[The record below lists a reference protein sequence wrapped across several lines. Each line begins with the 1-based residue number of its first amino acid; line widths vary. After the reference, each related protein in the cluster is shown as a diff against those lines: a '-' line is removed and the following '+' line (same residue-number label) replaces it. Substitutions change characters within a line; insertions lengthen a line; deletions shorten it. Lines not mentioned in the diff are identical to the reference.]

1 MKKGIILFLKGF
13 LMGICDL
20 IPGISGGTIAFI
32 TGIYERLISAV
43 KSISPKLF
51 YDFFMFIF
59 KKENKLDLIE
69 DIKKLDLYF
78 LISVLFGII
87 SAILLGSRIIDFL
100 LENYFIYTISF
111 FIGLILASSKII
123 FSYIKDHKLK
133 NRLFGIIG
141 FVLGILLIFLVP
153 VNASPSLGYVFFG
166 GLIAISAMFLPGISG
181 AFILLIMGLY
191 EFMINVL
198 QNISANFGYLTVF
211 LLGIILGAFIISRV
225 ISFVLT
231 KHKCKTLYLLL
242 GLVIGSLSIPIKRIF
257 TTTIL
262 NLSNFF
268 LMIVFLILGV
278 LLVTLVSK
286 YSK

>member
-1 MKKGIILFLKGF
+1 M
-13 LMGICDL
+13 
-20 IPGISGGTIAFI
+20 
-32 TGIYERLISAV
+32 
-43 KSISPKLF
+43 
-51 YDFFMFIF
+51 
-59 KKENKLDLIE
+59 
-69 DIKKLDLYF
+69 
-78 LISVLFGII
+78 
-87 SAILLGSRIIDFL
+87 
-100 LENYFIYTISF
+100 
-111 FIGLILASSKII
+111 
-123 FSYIKDHKLK
+123 
-133 NRLFGIIG
+133 
-141 FVLGILLIFLVP
+141 GILLIFLVP